1 MDTQE
6 TQDADKEWAALMNQ
20 ASNLDDEINP
30 QATDYTNE
38 SNAEEV
44 EVSTAELLAPVIKV
58 TGDIFAPN
66 WSLTEN
72 ECEQLGV
79 AYGSLI
85 DKYLPDNPA
94 SKYGLEISAVM
105 ITLAVFGSR
114 KGVPLRI
121 EKKEKTKQEERPG
134 NKDSNQDKTIIESN
148 YLDMVHAN
156 ES

>member
-6 TQDADKEWAALMNQ
+6 TQDVEKEWAALMSQ
-20 ASNLDDEINP
+20 ASSLDDEINP
-30 QATDYTNE
+30 QSIDIATEKTNE
-38 SNAEEV
+38 DI

-66 WSLTEN
+66 WSLTET
-72 ECEQLGV
+72 ECEQLGI

-114 KGVPLRI
+114 KGIPMRLD
-121 EKKEKTKQEERPG
+121 KKEKPTEKEEEPI
-134 NKDSNQDKTIIESN
+134 KDKVIIESN
-148 YLDMVHAN
+148 YLEMVHDN